1 MITTYLRNERDWNQP
16 HTEVAVVAD
25 VPDTDDATPV
35 AVSDTVSPK
44 DAMDEATDEVMDAT
58 DGATDVD
65 GAANELLASRGSNN
79 IVVRLGDIINYNTRR
94 ISVFIFYFFHI
105 IRG

>member
-25 VPDTDDATPV
+25 VPDTDEATPV

-44 DAMDEATDEVMDAT
+44 DAMDEATDEVMDEGVA
-58 DGATDVD
+58 DGAAN

-79 IVVRLGDIINYNTRR
+79 IVLW
-94 ISVFIFYFFHI
+94 
-105 IRG
+105 

>member
-16 HTEVAVVAD
+16 HTEVAVVAVVWD
-25 VPDTDDATPV
+25 VPDTDEATPV

-44 DAMDEATDEVMDAT
+44 DAIDEDKDEDMDAT

-65 GAANELLASRGSNN
+65 GVANELLASRGSNN
-79 IVVRLGDIINYNTRR
+79 IVLW
-94 ISVFIFYFFHI
+94 
-105 IRG
+105 